1 MSNGDYLKEESG
13 GKTKV
18 VLVSRVHKEAA
29 DERMLK
35 LVDEYEFIES
45 IPDEFKEYFPR
56 ILLYGVEGN
65 KAFYEMEHYDLPTL
79 RRLMLSNQIFEDE
92 LLYWAD
98 KITAVSRRMYEHK
111 VIPTPDDYFDVM
123 HFTRL
128 DNRLKDLSKKSDYFR
143 DLIQQKEVVVNW
155 YTLHNIPVLVE
166 KFKNE
171 KFLST
176 VQPEFV
182 GRWSHSDLHFSN
194 VLIDRANDR
203 FILIDPRGYDYCDY
217 YYDYGKFWHSVNG
230 KYEMIASRKFLFQEP
245 DIFRLEKGQM
255 QLLCE
260 SLKKSLPKILYKHS
274 PEDPEDVMRKT
285 EWNEVMHFASL
296 VPFLL
301 DYDGEDARAKVAYL
315 TSVCLINEFCEK
327 YEIH

>member
-56 ILLYGVEGN
+56 ILLYVVECN

-143 DLIQQKEVVVNW
+143 DLIQQKEVVVN
-155 YTLHNIPVLVE
+155 
-166 KFKNE
+166 
-171 KFLST
+171 
-176 VQPEFV
+176 
-182 GRWSHSDLHFSN
+182 
-194 VLIDRANDR
+194 
-203 FILIDPRGYDYCDY
+203 
-217 YYDYGKFWHSVNG
+217 
-230 KYEMIASRKFLFQEP
+230 
-245 DIFRLEKGQM
+245 
-255 QLLCE
+255 
-260 SLKKSLPKILYKHS
+260 
-274 PEDPEDVMRKT
+274 
-285 EWNEVMHFASL
+285 
-296 VPFLL
+296 
-301 DYDGEDARAKVAYL
+301 
-315 TSVCLINEFCEK
+315 
-327 YEIH
+327 

>member
-1 MSNGDYLKEESG
+1 MSNGDYLKQESG

-18 VLVSRVHKEAA
+18 ILVSRVHKEAA
-29 DERMLK
+29 DERMMK

-45 IPDEFKEYFPR
+45 IPEEFKDYFPR
-56 ILLYGVEGN
+56 ILLYGVEKN

-79 RRLMLSNQIFEDE
+79 RRLMLANEIKEDE
-92 LLYWAD
+92 VLYWAD
-98 KITAVSRRMYEHK
+98 KITDVSRQLYLHE
-111 VIPTPDDYFDVM
+111 VLPIPEEYFNVM
-123 HFTRL
+123 HFDRL
-128 DNRLKDLSKKSDYFR
+128 DNRLNELSKKSDWFKK
-143 DLIQQKEVVVNW
+143 LINQKKVIVNGKE
-155 YTLHNIPVLVE
+155 YDNIPVLAE
-166 KFKNE
+166 RFNNQ

-194 VLIDRANDR
+194 VLIDRNNDR

-230 KYEMIASRKFLFQEP
+230 KYEMIASRNFDLNGSDFKLWDNDMFH
-245 DIFRLEKGQM
+245 
-255 QLLCE
+255 LCE
-260 SLKKSLPKILYKHS
+260 SLKVTLPEILYKHS
-274 PEDPEDVMRKT
+274 PEDPADIMRKT

-301 DYDGEDARAKVAYL
+301 DFDGVDARSKVAYY
-315 TSVCLINEFCEK
+315 TSIILINDFCEK

>member
-1 MSNGDYLKEESG
+1 MSNGDYLKQESG

-18 VLVSRVHKEAA
+18 ILVSRVHKEAA
-29 DERMLK
+29 DERMMK

-45 IPDEFKEYFPR
+45 IPEEFKDYFPR
-56 ILLYGVEGN
+56 ILLYGVEKN

-79 RRLMLSNQIFEDE
+79 RRLMLANEIKEDE
-92 LLYWAD
+92 VLYWAD
-98 KITAVSRRMYEHK
+98 KITDVSRQLYLHE
-111 VIPTPDDYFDVM
+111 VLSIPEEYFNVM
-123 HFTRL
+123 HFDRL
-128 DNRLKDLSKKSDYFR
+128 DNRLNELSKKSDWFKK
-143 DLIQQKEVVVNW
+143 LINQKKVIVNGKE
-155 YTLHNIPVLVE
+155 YDNIPVLAE
-166 KFKNE
+166 RFNNQ

-194 VLIDRANDR
+194 VLIDRNNDR

-230 KYEMIASRKFLFQEP
+230 KYEMIASRNFDLNGSDFKLWDNDMFH
-245 DIFRLEKGQM
+245 
-255 QLLCE
+255 LCE
-260 SLKKSLPKILYKHS
+260 SLKVTLPEILYKHS
-274 PEDPEDVMRKT
+274 PEDPADIMRKT

-301 DYDGEDARAKVAYL
+301 DFDGVDARSKVAYY
-315 TSVCLINEFCEK
+315 TSIILINDFCEK